1 MELLPACNIAPIGSV
16 EERKVLLERLKTA
29 FYGLDTE
36 YELADG
42 RRVRRTYLDSAASN
56 LRLSLADAVVA
67 DALRHYA
74 NTHSTLHFGARIMT
88 HAYERAHEVV
98 LDFVGADSRY
108 TSIFYGNGVTGCL
121 NRMARVLKARTP
133 ERDTVITTI
142 MEHHANDLPHR
153 KHVGKVVH
161 VPVEKD
167 PDGNAGRVDMN
178 ALAETIDLHAER
190 LNYVAIT
197 AASNVT
203 GIVNPV
209 REIARLAHRAGA
221 LLVVDAAQSAAHMP
235 LSVIGAAEDEAI
247 DVMVLSG
254 HKIYFPGSPGVIIA
268 RRDLFEALE
277 PEEVGGGIVSFVDTA
292 RYTVMPDLPERE
304 ETGTPNIVGA
314 IGLAATLHT
323 LGRIGMDVIEHDER
337 DLTQYGLERLSAIEG
352 LHLYGSHRLEVAD
365 RIGVITF
372 NVEGLPH
379 GLVTAVLN
387 DYFGIAVRNECF
399 CAQPFVRQLL
409 GISDTNG
416 IAPDSCMD
424 TCGAEEKPGMVR
436 VSFGLY
442 NTRADVDYV
451 AAALSRVIQDADFYR
466 DIYHPV
472 LDGSGDFRHRTFRF
486 RPEEVFCFEHAIDR
500 VLTEA

>member
-1 MELLPACNIAPIGSV
+1 
-16 EERKVLLERLKTA
+16 
-29 FYGLDTE
+29 
-36 YELADG
+36 
-42 RRVRRTYLDSAASN
+42 
-56 LRLSLADAVVA
+56 
-67 DALRHYA
+67 
-74 NTHSTLHFGARIMT
+74 
-88 HAYERAHEVV
+88 
-98 LDFVGADSRY
+98 
-108 TSIFYGNGVTGCL
+108 
-121 NRMARVLKARTP
+121 
-133 ERDTVITTI
+133 

-178 ALAETIDLHAER
+178 ALAEAIDLHAGR

-203 GIVNPV
+203 GMVNPV
-209 REIARLAHRAGA
+209 RDIARLAHNAGA

-235 LSVIGAAEDEAI
+235 LSVVGASEDEAI

-268 RRDLFEALE
+268 RRDLFDNLE

-292 RYTVMPDLPERE
+292 RYTVISDLPERE

-323 LGRIGMDVIEHDER
+323 LGRVGMDLIEQDER
-337 DLTQYGLERLSAIEG
+337 ELTQYALERLSAIKG
-352 LHLYGSHRLEVAD
+352 LHIYGSHRLEIAD
-365 RIGVITF
+365 RIGVVTF
-372 NVEGLPH
+372 NLDGMPH

-387 DYFGIAVRNECF
+387 DYFCIAVRNECF

-409 GISDTNG
+409 GISDSEG
-416 IAPDSCMD
+416 IAPDSCME

-442 NTRADVDYV
+442 NSRADVDYV
-451 AAALSRVIQDADFYR
+451 AEALSRIVQDADFYR
-466 DIYHPV
+466 DNYFPV
-472 LDGSGDFRHRTFRF
+472 LDGSGDYRHRIFRF
-486 RPEEVFCFEHAIDR
+486 KPDDVFSFEQHID
-500 VLTEA
+500 LALKEL